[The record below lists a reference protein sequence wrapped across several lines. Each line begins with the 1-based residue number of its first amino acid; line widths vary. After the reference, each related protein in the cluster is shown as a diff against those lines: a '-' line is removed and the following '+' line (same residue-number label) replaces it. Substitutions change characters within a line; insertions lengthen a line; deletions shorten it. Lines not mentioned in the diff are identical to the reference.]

1 MRWTVRAGEWGDAPA
16 LVRMIDLFA
25 QGHPAASV
33 ERSPDE
39 IAPYFFG
46 DKRVGN
52 MLVADLAGELIGFC
66 TWRKDFDPF
75 WCKECGEITSVF
87 VQPDHR
93 GVGVAATLITVAF
106 ADIRKA
112 GGEYAYGY
120 PSEQPG
126 GFFQRVAIS
135 YPSQWCHVSDRAFH
149 RLADLAGAEPRVLA
163 RKLPDPNWNK
173 A

>member
-1 MRWTVRAGEWGDAPA
+1 MRWTVRTGEWRDAPA

-52 MLVADLAGELIGFC
+52 MLVADLAGELIGFS

-75 WCKECGEITSVF
+75 WC
-87 VQPDHR
+87 
-93 GVGVAATLITVAF
+93 VAATLITAAF

-126 GFFQRVAIS
+126 GFVQRVAIS
-135 YPSQWCHVSDRAFH
+135 YTSQWCHVSDRAFH
-149 RLADLAGAEPRVLA
+149 RLADLAGADPRALA
-163 RKLPDPNWNK
+163 RMLPDPSWNK